1 MTLRNFSSIWRLS
14 VVLSLAA
21 CGDSAST
28 SRDSQ
33 SDGDAVAETQVDS
46 TVSETELET
55 AVGDTQAD
63 TAVNDAQADTAV
75 NDTPADTAVND
86 TPADTAV
93 NDTGADTYGDEPMAL
108 RIVTFS
114 DWHGQFDPITT
125 TVDSTTTPPTMKSVA
140 GASVLSAYFEQERA
154 GNPNMLVL
162 SAGDSFGGTP
172 PLSPSMM
179 TSRRSTRST

>member
-1 MTLRNFSSIWRLS
+1 LS

-75 NDTPADTAVND
+75 NDTQADTAVND
-86 TPADTAV
+86 TQADTAV

-125 TVDSTTTPPTMKSVA
+125 TVDSTATPPTMKSVA